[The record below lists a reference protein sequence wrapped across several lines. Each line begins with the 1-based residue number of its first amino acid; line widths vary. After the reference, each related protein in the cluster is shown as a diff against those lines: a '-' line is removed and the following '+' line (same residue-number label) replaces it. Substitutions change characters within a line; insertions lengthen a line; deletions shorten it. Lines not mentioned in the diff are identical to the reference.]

1 MNIVHNMENHFQQKN
16 SKIQLK
22 VFSNFFKAILS
33 FKSMAFY
40 LLICFFLALLY
51 RDSVFIATLVTITF
65 FLISLKLFLIDS
77 ILFKMYFFMFY
88 ITYSILIAEYLFPN
102 QFSVNYTFAKTI
114 EIYYILSILF
124 FIFAYINLLMVVFF
138 KLPQS
143 IKLQFVRK
151 NDTIYGVILISLLLI
166 FIFGVDRSTSDEN
179 YVVRI
184 SSFFEYSKI
193 LFIFL
198 FIFSDSPFKK
208 KLSTGSLLLF
218 LIQDLI
224 LGGRITTFQ
233 LILIAFIFL
242 LSNQKSN
249 ILFILFFPLFIIF
262 GYLIAYYRAY
272 GFTLNLTAFFS
283 YFQGNRFFVLD
294 TAIYSYYTSATHIY
308 TKGIINTENLWKTF
322 SDHLL
327 FLFSGIDSSYS
338 SLTSYV
344 NANYT
349 RNIGG
354 GYLLTEYF
362 FWFDYLGVI
371 FFSLA
376 FAFMIYKLVR
386 KSTTLRLI
394 LLISIISSSPRWFI
408 YGNSGLVRSSILVPL
423 LAYFLYRIFSFA
435 IRKPKNLI
443 LKNGKSLE
451 RKL

>member
-262 GYLIAYYRAY
+262 GYL
-272 GFTLNLTAFFS
+272 FF
-283 YFQGNRFFVLD
+283 
-294 TAIYSYYTSATHIY
+294 
-308 TKGIINTENLWKTF
+308 INYINKNQ
-322 SDHLL
+322 H
-327 FLFSGIDSSYS
+327 
-338 SLTSYV
+338 
-344 NANYT
+344 N
-349 RNIGG
+349 
-354 GYLLTEYF
+354 
-362 FWFDYLGVI
+362 
-371 FFSLA
+371 
-376 FAFMIYKLVR
+376 
-386 KSTTLRLI
+386 
-394 LLISIISSSPRWFI
+394 FI
-408 YGNSGLVRSSILVPL
+408 YIC
-423 LAYFLYRIFSFA
+423 Y
-435 IRKPKNLI
+435 
-443 LKNGKSLE
+443 
-451 RKL
+451 